1 VTDLRGSVHEHE
13 EENCMRQVERNRVV
27 DVQASDSGWGSLYR
41 VAGTAALLVVVVG
54 LLDFVL
60 ALLQG
65 DAKTPGT
72 SSVLDWFLLLQQK
85 EFFGLRNLGV
95 LNIVTLVLGI
105 PLYLALF
112 NAHRHIYAGFAA
124 LAAILFAVGAAVYI
138 STNAVFSL
146 LALSGQYAAAA
157 TDSQKALLISAGTAI
172 LARGED
178 LTPGTF
184 MGFFLPEA
192 AALLMAVLMLRGRV
206 FGRVTALAGILGM
219 ALMVIFNI
227 CAAFAPATYGTAMI
241 AAMLGALFSMAWY
254 ILMARRL
261 FQLGRGEDNAHNG
274 GK

>member
-1 VTDLRGSVHEHE
+1 MRGL
-13 EENCMRQVERNRVV
+13 ERSRVV
-27 DVQASDSGWGSLYR
+27 DGGALDPGWGTFYK
-41 VAGTAALLVVVVG
+41 VAGTAALLVVAVG

-72 SSVLDWFLLLQQK
+72 TSVLDWFLLLQQRT
-85 EFFGLRNLGV
+85 FFGLRNLGV
-95 LNIVTLVLGI
+95 LNIVTITLGV

-112 NAHRHIYAGFAA
+112 YAHRRISAGFAA
-124 LAAILFAVGAAVYI
+124 LAVILFAAGAAVYI

-178 LTPGTF
+178 LTAGTF
-184 MGFFLPEA
+184 MGFFLTEI
-192 AALLMAVLMLRGRV
+192 AALLMAGLMLRARV
-206 FGRVTALAGILGM
+206 FGRVTALVGIVGM
-219 ALMVIFNI
+219 GLMLIFNI
-227 CAAFAPATYGTAMI
+227 CAAFAPAMYGTAMI
-241 AAMLGALFSMAWY
+241 ISMLGALPSMAWY

-261 FQLGRGEDNAHNG
+261 FQLGRADANAFVPAQSPHAS
-274 GK
+274 